1 MSPRGQS
8 RPHPPQET
16 PRTVLRK
23 ALSPAGRQ
31 LPVSDLPVRQSPN
44 RTVPHA
50 ASAARRARSP
60 QGTTPRGIRAPQPR
74 AGKPGHRSETHAPVP
89 RSLSPRSGPRCRLLT
104 CPSAPRPAA
113 GPVPAQAAAPPRA
126 LRSARRRRYGNCAP
140 RPTIEKA
147 ARAAAIQR
155 RAARPR
161 TARPPAARRSPWRP
175 QAAERGLVTEG
186 PRVRDPGRAAGTGD
200 SRAVWLCT
208 ALQPG
213 FQCRDNTYIPT
224 GSQNG
229 LEGP

>member
-8 RPHPPQET
+8 RREGAESRPHPP
-16 PRTVLRK
+16 RK
-23 ALSPAGRQ
+23 RRERFSGRRC
-31 LPVSDLPVRQSPN
+31 P
-44 RTVPHA
+44 
-50 ASAARRARSP
+50 RRAGSSRFRTSP
-60 QGTTPRGIRAPQPR
+60 CRRAQTAPSRTPPARPAEPAALRGPHRGGIRAPQPR

-104 CPSAPRPAA
+104 CPSAPRPAE

-200 SRAVWLCT
+200 GRAV
-208 ALQPG
+208 
-213 FQCRDNTYIPT
+213 
-224 GSQNG
+224 
-229 LEGP
+229 